1 MANEPKS
8 QPWWKTTNP
17 QTLDDR
23 VQAVQ
28 NVNDPTIMSDDVLRW
43 SKVALYALLLFTTI
57 LSGFSYFKF
66 FEHSFG
72 PNIAAAMA
80 ILLACIIEFGKN
92 WGGLRVLRIPFFHG
106 WGHIYSTVS
115 ATIMWAG
122 LLALAVVTFS
132 ASVYNSTKGAEQ
144 LSLLLGH
151 EKNRT
156 VFEPNTADIDA
167 QIAATEKR
175 IEENRAVKW
184 KGTTTVDAQRT
195 IKAESRNLNSLQ
207 AQRETRIQQ
216 QRADYEKE
224 SGIKDSQNQFTAG
237 SLLAVGGWV
246 ELLQVILM
254 FVRVSAERSLDK
266 TGAARRTTTPPPP
279 NSNGQT
285 TQNGAYKVA
294 QNKAGSIGFYWDGY
308 GSPSPQPLFDP
319 KTVPQS
325 PTTVAQQKEPGN
337 RDVQDERQKIVDQI
351 TADYADS
358 VLKVCKDAVQR
369 DLSNFQNRQASQAT
383 VSRRIN
389 TALDE
394 CRQAMM
400 KTGFEPTYRRSLEM
414 HAFVQ
419 DKVWPTLNTVGWPYD
434 HEKFFMQWLV
444 HRMNEA
450 KAREKQVPA

>member
-115 ATIMWAG
+115 DTIMWAG

-175 IEENRAVKW
+175 IEENREVKW

-207 AQRETRIQQ
+207 TQRETRIQQ

-279 NSNGQT
+279 NHNPTPNNSTASANGFRV
-285 TQNGAYKVA
+285 TQNHTP
-294 QNKAGSIGFYWDGY
+294 IGFYWDGY
-308 GSPSPQPLFDP
+308 GAASAALTPQPLFGP
-319 KTVPQS
+319 ETVPQS
-325 PTTVAQQKEPGN
+325 PTTVAQPN
-337 RDVQDERQKIVDQI
+337 DP
-351 TADYADS
+351 ANYADS

-389 TALDE
+389 AALDE

-419 DKVWPTLNTVGWPYD
+419 EKVWNTLNTVGWPYD

-450 KAREKQVPA
+450 KAREAQSVPA